1 MCFPP
6 AGVLC
11 TEVLAAHLFW
21 QLGDECLQV
30 EPGTYHPRVLLF
42 RPVWAH
48 APCASFAVHRC
59 GLGRE
64 LGRGVLH
71 SSEKLRLMRRPC
83 GVASQQS
90 PADDHSVTESCAA
103 FVCAKSKGFQIC
115 GRSTCHCLRIP
126 DTLRVCF
133 LRQQSGRAGRTAAC
147 NECEGLLLREDL
159 RVLCGSLTAEMPL
172 PWCRLCLGRHCRVS
186 AVDKFGH

>member
-6 AGVLC
+6 SGVLC

-83 GVASQQS
+83 GVDSQQS

-103 FVCAKSKGFQIC
+103 FVCAKSKGFQYVADRHVIASESQTLTSLLPSSTVWARRTH
-115 GRSTCHCLRIP
+115 RSLQRMQGTSAARRLAGFMWIP
-126 DTLRVCF
+126 DRRDASALVQTMSWQAL
-133 LRQQSGRAGRTAAC
+133 QSQC
-147 NECEGLLLREDL
+147 C
-159 RVLCGSLTAEMPL
+159 
-172 PWCRLCLGRHCRVS
+172 
-186 AVDKFGH
+186 